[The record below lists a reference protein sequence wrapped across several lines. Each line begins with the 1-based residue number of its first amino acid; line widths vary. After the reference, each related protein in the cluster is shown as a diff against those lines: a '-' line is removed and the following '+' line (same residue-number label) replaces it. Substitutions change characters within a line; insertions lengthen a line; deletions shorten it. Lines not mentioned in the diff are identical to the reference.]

1 MTISGT
7 SVSFSSVFII
17 VYHIYIYYCHIQS
30 QMPVLQSVTSDNTE
44 SPYFPSLPS
53 PQLVNPDD
61 PVSDLELANCSRHLH
76 HKLQKLATYLDVS
89 DDKVKEMKEKFKT
102 SQQQALGLLRCT
114 TLTRRQLYDLLQA
127 LELPEGA
134 KYV

>member
-1 MTISGT
+1 
-7 SVSFSSVFII
+7 
-17 VYHIYIYYCHIQS
+17 
-30 QMPVLQSVTSDNTE
+30 MPVLQPVTSDNTE
-44 SPYFPSLPS
+44 SPSFPSLPS

-61 PVSDLELANCSRHLH
+61 PVSDLELTKCSRYLH
-76 HKLQKLATYLDVS
+76 HKLQELATHLDVS
-89 DDKVKEMKEKFKT
+89 DLLMEMKGRFKT

-127 LELPEGA
+127 LELPEAA

>member
-1 MTISGT
+1 
-7 SVSFSSVFII
+7 
-17 VYHIYIYYCHIQS
+17 
-30 QMPVLQSVTSDNTE
+30 MPVLQSVTSDNTE
-44 SPYFPSLPS
+44 PPSFPSLLS

-61 PVSDLELANCSRHLH
+61 PVSDLELTKCSRHLH
-76 HKLQKLATYLDVS
+76 HKLQELATHLDVS
-89 DDKVKEMKEKFKT
+89 DDKVKEMEGRFKT

-127 LELPEGA
+127 LELPEAA

>member
-44 SPYFPSLPS
+44 SPSFPSLPS
-53 PQLVNPDD
+53 QLVNPDN
-61 PVSDLELANCSRHLH
+61 PVSDLELIKCSRYLQ
-76 HKLQKLATYLDVS
+76 HKLQEMVILLDVS
-89 DDKVKEMKEKFKT
+89 DDKVKEMEGRFKT
-102 SQQQALGLLRCT
+102 SQLQALGLLKST
-114 TLTRRQLYDLLQA
+114 TLTRRELYDLLQA
-127 LELPEGA
+127 LELPEAA